1 MLLLAPTA
9 LAQTL
14 RETNVR
20 LSYWLDSLIPDPAT
34 PDTPHVATPHAVTP
48 ELMAGLLS
56 ELMSAGQRLRALP
69 SERDAALDAELSEYR
84 KNVERLRTVLPSI
97 HGTLLR
103 ERARLEQE
111 RKRVESAA
119 DWACGSRQTL

>member
-1 MLLLAPTA
+1 MPLLAPTA

-34 PDTPHVATPHAVTP
+34 LGTPHVATPD
-48 ELMAGLLS
+48 LMAGLLS
-56 ELMSAGQRLRALP
+56 ELMIAGQRLRALP
-69 SERDAALDAELSEYR
+69 SERDAAFDAELSEYR

-103 ERARLEQE
+103 ERSRLEQE

-119 DWACGSRQTL
+119 AWACGSRQTL